1 MTPVSAFDLFN
12 GERPELSFGCE
23 KIDRVIGMLNV
34 AGITEI
40 SGEAGTGKTQ
50 FCLCL
55 SLQCQLPVS
64 KGGMNGSCTYLNCG
78 EGQFPI
84 RRLNQLAGS
93 YSPDIT
99 QQTKFLENVMI
110 EQSYSPEEALNTLS
124 KKIPEM
130 CLSKGVK
137 LLIIDSLAGAYP
149 LASSSVYDFVI
160 T

>member
-1 MTPVSAFDLFN
+1 MTPTSAFELFMS
-12 GERPELSFGCE
+12 ERHELSFGCK
-23 KIDRVIGMLNV
+23 KIDDAIGKLNI

-64 KGGMNGSCTYLNCG
+64 SGGMDGTCAYLSCG

-84 RRLNQLAGS
+84 RRLSQLAAC
-93 YSPDIT
+93 YDPNIT
-99 QQTKFLENVMI
+99 QASFLENVVI
-110 EQSYSPEEALNTLS
+110 EQCYSPEEALNTLC

-130 CLSKGVK
+130 CSSRRVK
-137 LLIIDSLAGAYP
+137 LLIIDSLAGDIDLLPA
-149 LASSSVYDFVI
+149 
-160 T
+160 